1 MRKRRRRREACNA
14 CRVPVWLCVVRA
26 RVAAG
31 IEPALAI
38 CDTGR
43 GDRVERGDALVA
55 RFEQRRPLVVPV
67 PAGHTQAA

>member
-1 MRKRRRRREACNA
+1 MVSRGIRTLTIARTT
-14 CRVPVWLCVVRA
+14 VIMQSVVRA

-43 GDRVERGDALVA
+43 GDRVERGDALIA

>member
-1 MRKRRRRREACNA
+1 MVSRGIRTLTIASTT
-14 CRVPVWLCVVRA
+14 VIMQSVVRA